1 MKRPSFQFY
10 PADWR
15 NNAKL
20 RRCSEAARGA
30 WIDVLCLM
38 HDSDEYGV
46 LRWPLADIAR
56 AAGVN
61 IKLLKE
67 LADRDV
73 LKGGDKG
80 CEAYIHTP
88 VHARKKGEP
97 ITLLEKTDGCCWYS
111 SRFLTDEWRRSVSG
125 GDTKF
130 KSPEPS
136 PSRGE
141 VKGEVK
147 ENETPEPSPDNALG
161 AGATSTSSSSIKTY
175 EETHSV
181 EDCNVFEKTQIGI
194 VCVAI
199 KAEFDLQNKSLTD
212 MNQSNP
218 TFIALVEAGATKAE
232 FADAAKRAASSG
244 KGFGYAL
251 GIVKRQR
258 EEAAKLKIHK
268 GAMPQQQSKSQSIHD
283 KRSATAKAMFGD
295 ITNADNQPRIIDVSD
310 YTTEPDRPLISA
322 HG

>member
-61 IKLLKE
+61 LKLLKE

-88 VHARKKGEP
+88 VHARKKGDP
-97 ITLLEKTDGCCWYS
+97 ITLLEKTDDCCWYS

-130 KSPEPS
+130 KSPDNA
-136 PSRGE
+136 PSRGK
-141 VKGEVK
+141 VNGEVN
-147 ENETPEPSPDNALG
+147 ENDAPKHSPDDALG
-161 AGATSTSSSSIKTY
+161 AGATSTSTSSTTLSNSECRVTLYRLAKIQKH
-175 EETHSV
+175 THK
-181 EDCNVFEKTQIGI
+181 F
-194 VCVAI
+194 
-199 KAEFDLQNKSLTD
+199 KS
-212 MNQSNP
+212 
-218 TFIALVEAGATKAE
+218 G
-232 FADAAKRAASSG
+232 
-244 KGFGYAL
+244 
-251 GIVKRQR
+251 
-258 EEAAKLKIHK
+258 
-268 GAMPQQQSKSQSIHD
+268 
-283 KRSATAKAMFGD
+283 
-295 ITNADNQPRIIDVSD
+295 
-310 YTTEPDRPLISA
+310 
-322 HG
+322 

>member
-56 AAGVN
+56 AAGVPL
-61 IKLLKE
+61 KLLKE
-67 LADRDV
+67 LADREV

-80 CEAYIHTP
+80 CEAFMHTP
-88 VHARKKGEP
+88 IHARKKGEP
-97 ITLLEKTDGCCWYS
+97 ITLLEKTDTNCWYS

-130 KSPEPS
+130 KSPNNAPS
-136 PSRGE
+136 HGE

-147 ENETPEPSPDNALG
+147 DNESPEYSPNDALG
-161 AGATSTSSSSIKTY
+161 AGATSTSTSSTTLS
-175 EETHSV
+175 
-181 EDCNVFEKTQIGI
+181 NVSENGNLAGQAEKTHTQIQI
-194 VCVAI
+194 SEIAQ
-199 KAEFDLQNKSLTD
+199 ALTEIGLMPFNLTLPD
-212 MNQSNP
+212 
-218 TFIALVEAGATKAE
+218 FLAVIEAGATAQE
-232 FADAAKRAASSG
+232 FVNTALEQKGNASKFNFKYVLATIVKRRQSAAKDLHQGAMSATTSREAGRQVAASSIFTPENTKHLQG
-244 KGFGYAL
+244 
-251 GIVKRQR
+251 VQ
-258 EEAAKLKIHK
+258 LKTVTEVNYD
-268 GAMPQQQSKSQSIHD
+268 QKSI
-283 KRSATAKAMFGD
+283 TA
-295 ITNADNQPRIIDVSD
+295 
-310 YTTEPDRPLISA
+310 
-322 HG
+322 